1 MVTSV
6 LMSSEWNRR
15 DFVTAGFAA
24 TSLGAASAMMVA
36 AAQPSR
42 VIDVATHFYD
52 TARPQGVPWPPPT
65 MPVLYKPSFPAR
77 YIEAVKPYRV
87 DGVVAIEA
95 SPWLEDNLWL
105 LTLADRE
112 PLIQAVVG
120 NIAPGHPDFR
130 AALERFAK
138 HPLFR
143 GIRIGGPALE
153 QILADAKK
161 LADVAFLAER
171 GLSLDVL
178 CSAPPQFEN
187 LSKLVARVPS
197 LRVIVGHMP
206 VDDSGGM
213 QLLGKYPSVFA
224 KVSGVVRKVNGEV
237 PRDPGFYKKGLDELW
252 SVFGAERLIF
262 ASNWPT
268 CDLIAL
274 YPVVYEVV
282 AGYIAGKP
290 TAETEAFFW
299 RNAQTAYRLKL

>member
-1 MVTSV
+1 MVTSL
-6 LMSSEWNRR
+6 LMSTELNRR
-15 DFVTAGFAA
+15 SFVTTGFV
-24 TSLGAASAMMVA
+24 AASSLLA
-36 AAQPSR
+36 AVVKPSR

-65 MPVLYKPSFPAR
+65 MPALYKPSFPAR
-77 YIEAVKPYRV
+77 YLEAVKPYRV

-105 LTLADRE
+105 LTLGDRE
-112 PLIQAVVG
+112 PLIRAVVG

-130 AALERFAK
+130 AALERFSK

-153 QILADAKK
+153 GLLADSKK
-161 LADVAFLAER
+161 QADIALLAER
-171 GLSLDVL
+171 GLSLDILV
-178 CSAPPQFEN
+178 SGPPQFEQ
-187 LSKLVARVPS
+187 LAQLVARVPG

-206 VDDSGGM
+206 VDDSRGM

-237 PRDPGFYKKGLDELW
+237 PREPAFYKNGLDELW
-252 SVFGAERLIF
+252 SVFGPERLVF

-274 YPVVYEVV
+274 YPVVFEVV
-282 AGYIAGKP
+282 AGYLTGRP
-290 TAETEAFFW
+290 GAEVEALFW
-299 RNAQTAYRLKL
+299 RTAVSAYRLNL